1 MLVQFSTKNFLSFKE
16 KVNFSFIASNI
27 KEHKD
32 SNVIFINKKL
42 ELLKSAGIYG
52 ANASGKSNLIKAM
65 SFARWFLLNSA
76 KNTQANEKINVTN
89 FKLSSETDNQ
99 PSFFEFIFIWN
110 DIEYRYGF
118 ELDQTKI
125 FSEWLFRIDL
135 KSDRMTEA
143 NLFLRT
149 GQEITKIGSHFKE
162 GKIVKNFRENALF
175 LSHVAQA
182 GGELSA
188 EILKWFLNF
197 NILSGLS
204 DYHEQFTIKK
214 MQEELYKKN
223 IMNFL
228 HNADPDIEDLIVNT
242 KTKDDFLNDAHIPAE
257 VKKLVLESSNKSE
270 SFEMFNIVSS
280 HKKFDKDGNILG
292 TESFDFAGAES
303 EGTKK
308 VFGISGPILD
318 TLLNGKILVIDEM
331 EARLHPLIT
340 RHIINLFN
348 SSENNKNA
356 QLIFVTHDTNLLD
369 KRFLRRDQ
377 IWFVE
382 KDKFKSSDLYSLIDY
397 KEKPRNDASFEKDYI
412 MGKYGA
418 IPYVNNNKLLR

>member
-1 MLVQFSTKNFLSFKE
+1 MLVQFSVKNFLSFKE
-16 KVNFSFIASNI
+16 KVTFSFVASKI

-32 SNVIFINKKL
+32 SNVIFINDKL

-65 SFARWFLLNSA
+65 HFARWFSLNSA
-76 KNTQANEKINVTN
+76 KNTQANEKIKVTN
-89 FKLSSETDNQ
+89 FKLSSETENK

-110 DIEYRYGF
+110 NVEYRYGF

-125 FSEWLFRIDL
+125 FSEWLFRVDL
-135 KSDRMTEA
+135 NSSRMVEA
-143 NLFLRT
+143 NLFLRDNK
-149 GQEITKIGSHFKE
+149 EIKIGSHFKE
-162 GKIVKNFRENALF
+162 GKAVKFRENALF

-182 GGELSA
+182 GGVLSA

-197 NILSGLS
+197 NIISGLS
-204 DYHEQFTIKK
+204 DQHEQFTIKK
-214 MQEELYKKN
+214 IQEEPYKKN
-223 IMNFL
+223 VMNFL
-228 HNADPDIEDLIVNT
+228 HNADPDIDDLIINT
-242 KTKDDFLNDAHIPAE
+242 KTKDDFLNDTHIPAE
-257 VKKLVLESSNKSE
+257 IKKLVLETSSKSE
-270 SFEMFNIVSS
+270 SFEMFSILSS
-280 HKKFDKDGNILG
+280 HKKFDKNGNQIG
-292 TESFDFAGAES
+292 TENFDFSGAES

-318 TLLNGKILVIDEM
+318 TLLSGKILIIDEM

-340 RHIINLFN
+340 RYIINLFN
-348 SSENNKNA
+348 SSDNDKNA

-382 KDKFKSSDLYSLIDY
+382 KDEYKSSDLYSLIDY

-418 IPYVNNNKLLR
+418 IPYVNYNKLIK